1 MSHSIHVASSV
12 TIRRGALRRRDF
24 LKVIPAAAVAAGALS
39 WHDHMTASAA
49 DLRKSGK
56 ACILLWMQ
64 GGPSQFE
71 TFDPKP
77 GNSNGGE
84 TKAIKTAVPGI
95 EISENLPQVAKA
107 MGDLCLIRSMN
118 GREGQHPRATFL
130 MHTGY
135 LPSPAVKYPTLGSIV
150 AKEIGNPASDLPSF
164 VRVAGRRGGG
174 PGGLPGAGLLGVDYD
189 PLVVGDA
196 KRPPENTGLSSG
208 EQRFQRR
215 LGLLNQLQADYANQG
230 GQQEVADHQKVY
242 AQAAKLM
249 LSPKMEGFEIS
260 KEPQK
265 VRDAYGSSDFGQ
277 SCLLARRLVET
288 GVTFVE
294 VVLGNWDT
302 HQDNFNRSRTLCQEL
317 DQPFAALLAD
327 LKSRGMLDNTLVL
340 WSGEFGR
347 TPRINPN
354 SGRDHYPRA
363 FTSVLAGGGVKG
375 GQVIGSTDA
384 GGDAIKERPVGVN
397 DFLRTVCRSLA
408 IDANKQNPS
417 SVGRPIRIVD
427 GGEAV
432 KEAFG

>member
-1 MSHSIHVASSV
+1 MSHSIHHAASV
-12 TIRRGALRRRDF
+12 TIRRGSLRRRDF
-24 LKVIPAAAVAAGALS
+24 LKVIPAAAAAAGALS
-39 WHDHMTASAA
+39 WHDHVTASAA
-49 DLRKSGK
+49 ELRKSGK

-77 GNSNGGE
+77 GNANGGE

-95 EISENLPQVAKA
+95 EISENLPQVANA

-135 LPSPAVKYPTLGSIV
+135 LPSPAVKYPSLGSIV
-150 AKEIGNPASDLPSF
+150 AKEIGNPTSDLPSF
-164 VRVAGRRGGG
+164 VRVTGRRGGG

-215 LGLLNQLQADYANQG
+215 LGLLNQLQTDYANQG

-249 LSPKMEGFEIS
+249 LSPKMEGFDIS
-260 KEPQK
+260 QEPQK
-265 VRDAYGSSDFGQ
+265 IKDAYGSSDFGQ
-277 SCLLARRLVET
+277 GCLLARRLIET

-317 DQPFAALLAD
+317 DEPFAALLAD
-327 LKSRGMLDNTLVL
+327 LKSRGMLDSTLVL

-363 FTSVLAGGGVKG
+363 FTSILAGGSVKG

-397 DFLRTVCRSLA
+397 DLLRTVCHSLA

-417 SVGRPIRIVD
+417 SVGRPVRIVD

-432 KEAFG
+432 KEAFA